1 MKHIVF
7 TVTNDLVYDQRM
19 QRICTALSGSGFEC
33 TLIGR
38 ERSTSSPL
46 APYPFKQVR
55 LRCWFDKGKLFY
67 LEYNIRLF
75 FALLTM
81 RAYAF
86 CAIDLDTA
94 LPVYCVAKIQRK
106 PFVFDSH
113 EYFSE
118 LEEVVTRPFVH
129 KVWQWV
135 EGFVMKRFDAAYT
148 ISDGYAQLFRERYG
162 ATFQVI
168 RNVPFR
174 RALTPVSPE
183 PYVIYQG
190 ALNVGRGLEE
200 SIRAMKEIDGLRF
213 KIFGEGP
220 LRKQLED
227 LILSEQLQGKVELC
241 GAVSPE
247 VLRDH
252 TCKAF
257 AGLTLFSSR
266 GLHHQHSLANRFFD
280 YLHAG
285 IPQIAVDHA
294 EYRNFNEEYDIALL
308 IDGDRASNIQRALL
322 KLQADPELYAR
333 LKRNCGR
340 AAEEN
345 NWQKESKA
353 LIQLYQS
360 L

>member
-7 TVTNDLVYDQRM
+7 TVTNDLTYDQRM
-19 QRICTALSGSGFEC
+19 QRICTALTESGFEC

-38 ERSTSSPL
+38 ERSTSSAL
-46 APYPFKQVR
+46 DEYPFKQVR
-55 LRCWFDKGKLFY
+55 LRCWFEKGKLFY

-75 FALLTM
+75 FTLLTM
-81 RAYAF
+81 RPYAF

-106 PFVFDSH
+106 AFVFDSH

-118 LEEVVTRPFVH
+118 LEEVVTRPLVH

-135 EGFVMKRFDAAYT
+135 ERFVMKRFDAAYT
-148 ISDGYAQLFRERYG
+148 ISDGYAKLFLERYG

-168 RNVPFR
+168 RNVPIR
-174 RALTPVSPE
+174 RELPSTTPE

-200 SIRAMKEIDGLRF
+200 SVRAMKDIDGLSF

-220 LRKQLED
+220 MRTKLED
-227 LILSEQLQGKVELC
+227 LIRSEKLQDKVELC
-241 GAVSPE
+241 GAVSPAA
-247 VLRDH
+247 LRDF

-257 AGLTLFSSR
+257 AGFTLFSAR

-280 YLHAG
+280 YVHAG
-285 IPQIAVDHA
+285 IPQIAINHT

-308 IDGDRASNIQRALL
+308 IDGARVSNIQQALL
-322 KLQADPELYAR
+322 KLQTNATLYSR
-333 LKRNCGR
+333 LKDNCSR
-340 AAEEN
+340 AAKEN
-345 NWQKESKA
+345 NWQNESKT

-360 L
+360 I